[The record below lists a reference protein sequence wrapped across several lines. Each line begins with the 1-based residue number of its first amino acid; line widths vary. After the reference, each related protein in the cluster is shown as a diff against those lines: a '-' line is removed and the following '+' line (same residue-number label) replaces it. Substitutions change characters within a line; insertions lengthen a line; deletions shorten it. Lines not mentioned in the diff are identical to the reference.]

1 MSDKSRKNKPAEQPD
16 QAAWLQIYKAQ
27 KTRMP
32 QAEPASAR
40 GRPARIAALTRINTM
55 ISASDKALLMKWQAI
70 FKMRTGRSLTLGE
83 VAGLLAHICMAR
95 METLGLADSFLPES
109 VDELVALLI
118 GEGEGRA
125 SGG

>member
-1 MSDKSRKNKPAEQPD
+1 MSDKAKKDD
-16 QAAWLQIYKAQ
+16 QAAWLQLYKAQ

-32 QAEPASAR
+32 KTEPASAR

-55 ISASDKALLMKWQAI
+55 ISASDKALLVKWQSI

-83 VAGLLAHICMAR
+83 VSGLLAHICMAR
-95 METLGLADSFLPES
+95 MEALGLAEGPLPES
-109 VDELVALLI
+109 VDELVALLV

-125 SGG
+125 PGGKG